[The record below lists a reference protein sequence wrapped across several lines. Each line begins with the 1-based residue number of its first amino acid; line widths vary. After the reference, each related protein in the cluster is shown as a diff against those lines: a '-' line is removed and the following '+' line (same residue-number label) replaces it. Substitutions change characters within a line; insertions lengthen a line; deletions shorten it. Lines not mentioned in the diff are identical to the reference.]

1 MKLIK
6 LAEKLKTDWVTIF
19 KKQSLRVL
27 SANFTELIRIEF
39 TDSIKKRI
47 SGKMSGVK
55 NHFRR
60 DWITD
65 WFGIVDFE
73 REWFNEMWRK
83 EELNLLKE
91 IEKELMS
98 GVS

>member
-1 MKLIK
+1 MISSLTI
-6 LAEKLKTDWVTIF
+6 LAGLPATIVFSKTDWVTIF

-73 REWFNEMWRK
+73 REWFNECG
-83 EELNLLKE
+83 
-91 IEKELMS
+91 EKKN
-98 GVS
+98 